1 MPVVQCP
8 HCRSEV
14 ELDDGVSGFFDCPHC
29 GEEFEWVEMDE
40 ETDFTQVNSAAW
52 VGFVALALILVFYWI
67 VVYIETGRLPW
78 DGLFNGLIRFI
89 FGL

>member
-8 HCRSEV
+8 HCSLEV
-14 ELDDGVSGFFDCPHC
+14 ELDDGASGFFDCPHC

-52 VGFVALALILVFYWI
+52 VGFVALALILVLYWI